1 MEQRGPTTFDLRVI
15 LQKRDNFPATSN
27 KIMYKTI
34 DSQDLRLT
42 REDKW
47 VHHWNYYTITNSN

>member
-42 REDKW
+42 REDK
-47 VHHWNYYTITNSN
+47 